1 MVALP
6 TPARLATPSTLSA
19 EKPTS
24 ASSSRVASRMAL
36 CASSLRGRPAP
47 APLVVW
53 VSEAAAPR
61 FARISR
67 PRLLRYYTF
76 RSDSPAAASGRRSNK
91 GKRRN
96 AGALGPRGRR
106 GRGRLRAGRGLRGDR
121 RARPRQPGGD
131 PRKGLAAGGRQR
143 LWRGRGL
150 RPQQPQDARARDRRF
165 RRGGP
170 TLFRVPLGGLRRSG
184 AP

>member
-36 CASSLRGRPAP
+36 CASSLRGRPAL
-47 APLVVW
+47 APLAVW

-76 RSDSPAAASGRRSNK
+76 RSDSPE
-91 GKRRN
+91 RRN

-106 GRGRLRAGRGLRGDR
+106 GRGRLRAGRGLGGDR

-131 PRKGLAAGGRQR
+131 PGEGLAAGGSQR
-143 LWRGRGL
+143 L
-150 RPQQPQDARARDRRF
+150 
-165 RRGGP
+165 
-170 TLFRVPLGGLRRSG
+170 
-184 AP
+184 